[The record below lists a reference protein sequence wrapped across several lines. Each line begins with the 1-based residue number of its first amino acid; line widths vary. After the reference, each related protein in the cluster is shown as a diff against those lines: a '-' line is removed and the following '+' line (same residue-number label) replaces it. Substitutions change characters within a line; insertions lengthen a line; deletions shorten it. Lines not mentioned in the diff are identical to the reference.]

1 MIELLERVPIHLIA
15 LNLLHK
21 CYDRNARFQRFG
33 HGRHQQRGS
42 RTILG
47 SHHADLSGSSSV
59 AIGHGAAHILLP
71 VGDLANAYRFSS
83 QDESGW

>member
-1 MIELLERVPIHLIA
+1 MVKLLERVPIHLIA
-15 LNLLHK
+15 LDFLHK

-47 SHHADLSGSSSV
+47 GHHADLSGSSRI
-59 AIGHGAAHILLP
+59 AIGHGAAHILLS
-71 VGDLANAYRFSS
+71 VSDLANACRFGS
-83 QDESGW
+83 QDER